1 MIIYTSLPKQNAL
14 HAVYADFKG
23 LHFGLWVVISR
34 LTAKGNIITC
44 LSVFQYL
51 TGLRGLQEGTYRLYR
66 FTKIN
71 INVLSENSLTL

>member
-1 MIIYTSLPKQNAL
+1 MHNMP
-14 HAVYADFKG
+14 YAEIKG
-23 LHFGLWVVISR
+23 LHFGLQVVISR
-34 LTAKGNIITC
+34 LTANGKVILC

-71 INVLSENSLTL
+71 INIYQKIAKPFKDLFITP